1 MTAIR
6 VLIADDQAL
15 VRAGFAKILGS
26 EPDIAVVGEAADG
39 SEAVQRAAQLRPD
52 IVLMDIRM
60 PRLDGIAA
68 TKAIVADA
76 PAGPRVL
83 MLTTY
88 GVDGYVFE
96 ALRAGASGFMV
107 KDAPP
112 EELISA
118 IRTVAGG
125 EALLDPAV
133 TRGVID
139 EFVRRSPPDGK
150 AMGLIE
156 ELSERERDV
165 LRLLTRGCSN
175 SEIAKSLFLS
185 EATVKTHVTHV
196 LMKLGVRDR
205 VQAVVFAYEA
215 GIVQPGE
222 KRDGFTT

>member
-1 MTAIR
+1 MTEIR

-39 SEAVQRAAQLRPD
+39 SEAVQRTAQLRPD

-76 PAGPRVL
+76 PAGPRVV

-88 GVDGYVFE
+88 GVDEYVFE

-112 EELISA
+112 EQLISA

-125 EALLDPAV
+125 EAMLDPAV

-139 EFVRRSPPDGK
+139 EFVRRSPPDAK
-150 AMGLIE
+150 AMALIE
-156 ELSERERDV
+156 ELTERERDV
-165 LRLLTRGCSN
+165 LRLLTRGYSN
-175 SEIAKSLFLS
+175 SEISKSLFLS

-222 KRDGFTT
+222 KRDGFTA